1 MNDPQSL
8 IYLMERYL
16 AYMRV
21 RHYSP
26 RTVEAHT
33 KMLRR
38 FRLFCEQLGIT
49 QARQVTRAVI
59 LNYQNY
65 LFHHRKKDGNA
76 MTIATQKHWLSAVK
90 SMFSH
95 LTREGLILYNPATDL
110 ELPRNEYRLPKTV
123 LTHAEVEAIM
133 NVPDLSTPLGIKD
146 RAMLETLY
154 STGIR
159 REELCNLDKGD
170 VDFDREVVRVSQGKG
185 RKDRYAPIGG
195 RALRWIE
202 KYLTDSRAWFCPSIN
217 ETALFVSTTGQRMT
231 TNRLSAKVHA
241 IIDKAVIG
249 KSGSCHLFRHAFA
262 TAMLENGCDI
272 RFIQAMLG
280 HSSIESTEI
289 YTHVS
294 IKELKKAHDRCHPA
308 RMPDE
313 AGLAA
318 HSEIG

>member
-1 MNDPQSL
+1 MNDPQTL
-8 IYLMERYL
+8 LYMMERYL

-21 RHYSP
+21 RNYSP
-26 RTVEAHT
+26 RTVEAHA

-38 FRLFCEQLGIT
+38 FRLFCEQLGVT

-65 LFHHRKKDGNA
+65 LFQRRKKDGNA
-76 MTIATQKHWLSAVK
+76 MTIATQKHWLGAVK
-90 SMFSH
+90 SLFSH
-95 LTREGLILYNPATDL
+95 LTREGQVLYNPASDL

-123 LTHAEVEAIM
+123 LSHAEIEAIM

-170 VDFDREVVRVSQGKG
+170 IDFDREVVRVSQGKG
-185 RKDRYAPIGG
+185 KKDRYVPIGE

-202 KYLTDSRAWFCPSIN
+202 KYLTDSRPWFCPSIN
-217 ETALFVSTTGQRMT
+217 EAALFVGTTGQRMT
-231 TNRLSAKVHA
+231 TNRLSAKVHD
-241 IIDKAVIG
+241 IIDKAEIG
-249 KSGSCHLFRHAFA
+249 KTGSCHLFRHAFA
-262 TAMLENGCDI
+262 TALLENGCDL
-272 RFIQAMLG
+272 RHIQAMLG
-280 HSSIESTEI
+280 HSSLEATEI

-294 IKELKKAHDRCHPA
+294 IKELKKAHERCHPA
-308 RMPDE
+308 KMPGIID
-313 AGLAA
+313 ASPLAA
-318 HSEIG
+318 Q

>member
-1 MNDPQSL
+1 
-8 IYLMERYL
+8 
-16 AYMRV
+16 
-21 RHYSP
+21 
-26 RTVEAHT
+26 
-33 KMLRR
+33 
-38 FRLFCEQLGIT
+38 
-49 QARQVTRAVI
+49 
-59 LNYQNY
+59 
-65 LFHHRKKDGNA
+65 
-76 MTIATQKHWLSAVK
+76 
-90 SMFSH
+90 
-95 LTREGLILYNPATDL
+95 
-110 ELPRNEYRLPKTV
+110 
-123 LTHAEVEAIM
+123 
-133 NVPDLSTPLGIKD
+133 
-146 RAMLETLY
+146 MLETLY

-272 RFIQAMLG
+272 RFIQAILG